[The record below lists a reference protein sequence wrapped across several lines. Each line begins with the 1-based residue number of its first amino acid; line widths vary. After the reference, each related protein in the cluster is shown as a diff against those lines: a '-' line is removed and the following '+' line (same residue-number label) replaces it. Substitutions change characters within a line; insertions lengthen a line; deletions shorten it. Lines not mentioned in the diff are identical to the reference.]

1 MKLSPVDGSLP
12 TVPPMPAADP
22 IEVRPAAPADYPAI
36 ADLTVAAYEADGQ
49 LEADDPY
56 RDVLADVAGRAVAGE
71 VLVAV
76 DGEEV
81 LGSVLYVEAGSSFA
95 ETAGPDEAEFRMLAV
110 SPKAQRRGAG
120 ERLVRACLERA
131 RDRGAERVVISARDF
146 VEAPLRLS
154 AFCAAHKLGSA
165 NRLGFVRVPERDW
178 TPVPGVRL
186 VGLRYDLSVRRD
198 DPI

>member
-1 MKLSPVDGSLP
+1 
-12 TVPPMPAADP
+12 
-22 IEVRPAAPADYPAI
+22 
-36 ADLTVAAYEADGQ
+36 
-49 LEADDPY
+49 
-56 RDVLADVAGRAVAGE
+56 

-81 LGSVLYVEAGSSFA
+81 LGSVLYVEAGSAFA

-146 VEAPLRLS
+146 VEAPLRLYR
-154 AFCAAHKLGSA
+154 
-165 NRLGFVRVPERDW
+165 RLGFVRVPERDW

>member
-22 IEVRPAAPADYPAI
+22 IEVRPATPEDYPAI

-49 LEADDPY
+49 LEAGDPY
-56 RDVLADVAGRAVAGE
+56 AQVLADVARRADAGE
-71 VLVAV
+71 LLVAV
-76 DGEEV
+76 DGAEV
-81 LGSVLYVEAGSSFA
+81 LGSVLLVEAGSSFA
-95 ETAGPDEAEFRMLAV
+95 ETAGPGEAEFRMLAV

-146 VEAPLRLS
+146 VEAPLRLYD
-154 AFCAAHKLGSA
+154 
-165 NRLGFVRVPERDW
+165 RLGFVRVPERDW

-198 DPI
+198 DLI